1 MGYKN
6 KTNKEYQDE
15 YYSKNKVRRNQYYKD
30 YYKVNHEYIQLY
42 QYFYHRNKKNERL
55 HSLASASE
63 HERDFK
69 KVYLIPNKIIISI
82 LED

>member
-30 YYKVNHEYIQLY
+30 YYKANHEYIQLY

-63 HERDFK
+63 PERDFK

>member
-15 YYSKNKVRRNQYYKD
+15 YYSKNKAKRIQYYKE
-30 YYKVNHEYIQLY
+30 YYKENQEYIRIY
-42 QYFYHRNKKNERL
+42 QYFYYRNEKY
-55 HSLASASE
+55 E
-63 HERDFK
+63 HERDLK
-69 KVYLIPNKIIISI
+69 KVYVIPNKIIISI

>member
-30 YYKVNHEYIQLY
+30 YYKANHEYIQLY
-42 QYFYHRNKKNERL
+42 QYFYHQ
-55 HSLASASE
+55 
-63 HERDFK
+63 
-69 KVYLIPNKIIISI
+69 
-82 LED
+82 

>member
-30 YYKVNHEYIQLY
+30 YYKANHEYIQLY
-42 QYFYHRNKKNERL
+42 QYFIIVIKKMNACIR
-55 HSLASASE
+55 SRPRA
-63 HERDFK
+63 
-69 KVYLIPNKIIISI
+69 N
-82 LED
+82 

>member
-30 YYKVNHEYIQLY
+30 YYQANQEYIQLY

-55 HSLASASE
+55 QSLASASE
-63 HERDFK
+63 HERDLK
-69 KVYLIPNKIIISI
+69 KVYVIPNNFNIS
-82 LED
+82 LQEL

>member
-30 YYKVNHEYIQLY
+30 YYKANHEYIQLY
-42 QYFYHRNKKNERL
+42 QYLYYRNKKY
-55 HSLASASE
+55 E
-63 HERDFK
+63 HERDIK
-69 KVYLIPNKIIISI
+69 KVYLIQNNFNISF
-82 LED
+82 EE

>member
-30 YYKVNHEYIQLY
+30 YYKANHEYIQLY
-42 QYFYHRNKKNERL
+42 QYFYHRYKKY
-55 HSLASASE
+55 E
-63 HERDFK
+63 HERDLK

>member
-30 YYKVNHEYIQLY
+30 YYKANFEYIRVY
-42 QYFYHRNKKNERL
+42 QYLYYRNKKY
-55 HSLASASE
+55 E
-63 HERDFK
+63 HERDTK
-69 KVYLIPNKIIISI
+69 KVYVIPNNFNIS
-82 LED
+82 LEE